1 MPTSLLP
8 LITFLAVT
16 FAIVGAWSLAMDLFL
31 RDRSKLKSRLEEE
44 LHNRTRVRARQ
55 SLLKNLNQNELS
67 ALVSEGDERLT
78 FRERVQEALEQAGLL
93 ITPRQLGSY
102 CLVTGCGCG
111 LFTLLIRGHFGI
123 GLVASAVGAWLP
135 WLWVKRTRIK
145 RQAAMRLQLAD
156 AFELMSCTLQAGQS
170 MAQAMQAVAADFPA
184 PIAEEFLLCS
194 EQQNL
199 GLDPEISMRQLARR
213 TGMIELQIFV
223 VAVLV
228 QRQVGGNLAEI
239 LRSLAQVV
247 RERFRIQGMVEAL
260 TAEGRM
266 QAMVLMA
273 LAPFLLVVMLVMNR
287 GYINSLLE
295 APWLLFSMVG
305 LQALGWLW
313 IRKIVNFEF

>member
-1 MPTSLLP
+1 
-8 LITFLAVT
+8 
-16 FAIVGAWSLAMDLFL
+16 
-31 RDRSKLKSRLEEE
+31 
-44 LHNRTRVRARQ
+44 
-55 SLLKNLNQNELS
+55 
-67 ALVSEGDERLT
+67 
-78 FRERVQEALEQAGLL
+78 
-93 ITPRQLGSY
+93 
-102 CLVTGCGCG
+102 
-111 LFTLLIRGHFGI
+111 
-123 GLVASAVGAWLP
+123 
-135 WLWVKRTRIK
+135 
-145 RQAAMRLQLAD
+145 
-156 AFELMSCTLQAGQS
+156 
-170 MAQAMQAVAADFPA
+170 
-184 PIAEEFLLCS
+184 
-194 EQQNL
+194 
-199 GLDPEISMRQLARR
+199 
-213 TGMIELQIFV
+213 MIELQIFV

>member
-1 MPTSLLP
+1 
-8 LITFLAVT
+8 
-16 FAIVGAWSLAMDLFL
+16 
-31 RDRSKLKSRLEEE
+31 
-44 LHNRTRVRARQ
+44 
-55 SLLKNLNQNELS
+55 
-67 ALVSEGDERLT
+67 
-78 FRERVQEALEQAGLL
+78 
-93 ITPRQLGSY
+93 
-102 CLVTGCGCG
+102 
-111 LFTLLIRGHFGI
+111 
-123 GLVASAVGAWLP
+123 
-135 WLWVKRTRIK
+135 
-145 RQAAMRLQLAD
+145 
-156 AFELMSCTLQAGQS
+156 
-170 MAQAMQAVAADFPA
+170 MQAVAADFPA

-305 LQALGWLW
+305 LQGLGWLW